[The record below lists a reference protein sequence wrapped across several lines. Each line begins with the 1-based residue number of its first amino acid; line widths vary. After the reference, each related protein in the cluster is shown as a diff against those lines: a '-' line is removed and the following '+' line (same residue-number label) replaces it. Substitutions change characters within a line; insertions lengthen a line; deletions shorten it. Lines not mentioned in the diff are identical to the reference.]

1 MINAEDQYNKRIK
14 KYKSLINKQTKR
26 VSLLGNLRLLVFLVG
41 TTLTTVLYLKNS
53 HYLSYSIF
61 AVFLILFIW
70 IAVIHSKVI
79 ENRNYASTIYDINL
93 NSYKRLKGEWV
104 DFQDTGEEF
113 IDFNHRYSSD
123 LDIFGKNSL
132 FQFINTSSTYV
143 GRLNLKEKLSSSS
156 KSQEDIY
163 LKQEAIHELSKKI
176 SFRQRLMAEGII
188 FKPLNQ
194 SMESL
199 YSWGKTKEV
208 LYANFG
214 FISIIRILPLITIIL
229 TILPFINQRIPFYV
243 PLIMYLLNSI
253 LLLPYSHKR
262 TGILNEVNTYK
273 STLIAYYNMLKLIEK
288 TKFTSPYLKN
298 IDISSST
305 KKIDKLGKISEMIAI
320 RSSSLYMAIDILLLW
335 DYQCLIA
342 LEKWKKNCGRDL
354 EKWIFSIGEIE
365 SLSSLS
371 LINFDNPN
379 WVFPNIVKENQLMNC
394 AELGHPLLSKNR
406 ISNSVSFEKNS
417 NILLITGSNMSGKST
432 FLRTI
437 GINLVLAYAGAPVC
451 AKAFKTPIM
460 NIYTCMRVSD
470 NLEASISSFYAEL
483 IRIKMIVSASK
494 QGESIFFLLDEIF
507 KGTNSLDRHT
517 GAKVLINQL
526 RSYGSYGLI
535 STHDL
540 ELGELEKESSGG
552 VRNYH
557 FREYYK
563 NDEIHFDYK
572 LRPGVSTTRNALYL
586 IKMAG
591 LDIEG
596 V

>member
-1 MINAEDQYNKRIK
+1 VISSKDQYTKRVK
-14 KYKSLINKQTKR
+14 KYEILINKQTKR
-26 VSLLGNLRLLVFLVG
+26 ISLLGNLRLLIFLIG
-41 TTLTTVLYLKNS
+41 AAITAILYFKRS
-53 HYLSYSIF
+53 YYLSSSAF

-70 IAVIHSKVI
+70 VAVIHGKVI
-79 ENRNYASTIYDINL
+79 ENRRYATTLFDINN
-93 NSYKRLKGEWV
+93 NSCKRVMGQWTE
-104 DFQDTGEEF
+104 FTDTGEEF
-113 IDFNHRYSSD
+113 VDLKHKYSGD

-132 FQFINTSSTYV
+132 FQFINTSSTYT
-143 GRLNLKEKLSSSS
+143 GRLNLKEKLSFPS
-156 KSQEDIY
+156 KNKEDIQ
-163 LKQEAIHELSKKI
+163 LKQQAIHELSKKI

-188 FKPLNQ
+188 YKPLNQ
-194 SMESL
+194 SMDSL
-199 YSWGKTKEV
+199 YAWGKTKEELYEKNWFIFLMRV
-208 LYANFG
+208 LP
-214 FISIIRILPLITIIL
+214 ILTIFL
-229 TILPFINQRIPFYV
+229 TILPFINHNVHFYV
-243 PLIMYLLNSI
+243 PFIMYLLNSV

-262 TGILNEVNTYK
+262 TEILNEVNTYK
-273 STLIAYYNMLKLIEK
+273 RNLVAYYNMLKIIEK
-288 TKFTSPYLKN
+288 TDFTSPYLKN
-298 IDISSST
+298 IDVSSST
-305 KKIDKLGKISEMIAI
+305 KKIDKLKKIAEMTAL

-342 LEKWKKNCGRDL
+342 LEKWKKSSGNDL
-354 EKWIFSIGEIE
+354 EKWISSLGEFE
-365 SLSSLS
+365 ALSSLS

-379 WVFPNIVKENQLMNC
+379 WTFPSIIKEDHTINC
-394 AELGHPLLSKNR
+394 VDLGHPLLLKNR
-406 ISNSVSFEKNS
+406 VSNNISFEKNS

-432 FLRTI
+432 FLRTV
-437 GINLVLAYAGAPVC
+437 GINLVLAYTGAPVC
-451 AKAFKTPIM
+451 AKVFNAPIM
-460 NIYTCMRVSD
+460 NLYTCMRVSD
-470 NLEASISSFYAEL
+470 DLEASISSFYAEL
-483 IRIKMIVSASK
+483 IRIKMIVTASK

-540 ELGELEKESSGG
+540 ELGELEQESSGG

-591 LDIEG
+591 LDIE
-596 V
+596 